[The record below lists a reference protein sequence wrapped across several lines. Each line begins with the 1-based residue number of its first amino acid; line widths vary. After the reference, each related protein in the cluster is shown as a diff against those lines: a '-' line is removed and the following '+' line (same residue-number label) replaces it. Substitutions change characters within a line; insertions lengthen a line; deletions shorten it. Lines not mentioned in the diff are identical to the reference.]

1 MSGLF
6 KLIGLGLVLVIGYPL
21 LNEETVSVCHSVE
34 KRFVVEAARQGRQMD
49 PGQIFAMGL
58 MGEVSQGAFASRVVK
73 TIYPDLPPFAG
84 CVVVYY
90 RMAFDPDY
98 KRWLITSFNRGF

>member
-1 MSGLF
+1 MFGLL
-6 KLIGLGLVLVIGYPL
+6 KIIGLGLVLIIGYPL

-49 PGQIFAMGL
+49 AGQIFAMGI
-58 MGEVSQGAFASRVVK
+58 MGEISQGAFASRVVK
-73 TIYPDLPPFAG
+73 AIYPDLPPFAG

-90 RMAFDPDY
+90 KMISDPDF
-98 KRWLITSFNRGF
+98 KRTLITNFNRGT